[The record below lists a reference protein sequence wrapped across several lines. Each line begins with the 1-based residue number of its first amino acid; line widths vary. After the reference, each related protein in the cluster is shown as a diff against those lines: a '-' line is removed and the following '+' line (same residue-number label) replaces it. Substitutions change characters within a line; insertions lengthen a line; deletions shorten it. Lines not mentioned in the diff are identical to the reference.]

1 MNSMVM
7 IIVGFMLMAITHCA
21 SAHGGAAPAPAPSP
35 APSNDGAAVDQ
46 GIAYLLMLLA
56 LAITY
61 LIH

>member
-21 SAHGGAAPAPAPSP
+21 SAHGGAAPAPSPS
-35 APSNDGAAVDQ
+35 PSNDGAAVDQ